1 MTATPA
7 RSAPTTTTVR
17 IRRQRLRLRAAA
29 LATDVSAGIGSAASA
44 SAGAVVGRGAVIR
57 ADDEVAAARQIEA
70 HGVVTPFVGVVLDQA
85 APQAARLDADE
96 RVRLRIEVRRPA
108 EHLDGD
114 RVALQPVAL
123 AGERL
128 LHDETQEARRARSLL
143 EATARENAL
152 ELRAHFGRA
161 GLDGPR
167 RTLHCVVV
175 ANGTARAGAPSEIF
189 PGVTV

>member
-1 MTATPA
+1 M
-7 RSAPTTTTVR
+7 
-17 IRRQRLRLRAAA
+17 RAAA
-29 LATDVSAGIGSAASA
+29 LATGVSAGVGSGSFCRGR
-44 SAGAVVGRGAVIR
+44 SRRGRGAVIR

-85 APQAARLDADE
+85 AAQAARLDADE
-96 RVRLRIEVRRPA
+96 RIRLRVEVRRPA

-128 LHDETQEARRARSLL
+128 LHDEAQKARRPRSLL
-143 EATARENAL
+143 EATARENPL
-152 ELRAHFGRA
+152 ELRAHFRRA
-161 GLDGPR
+161 GLHGPR

-175 ANGTARAGAPSEIF
+175 ANGTPRAGAPTEIF